1 MYFVTLL
8 YVTALTVT
16 QIFGEQPKVQSH
28 YGSIGSDMSIANEL
42 RLNLAIGWNGEIRY
56 VSEKATTVHRDTE
69 SESEKRT
76 GGNGAGDGSKPGE
89 VPFLK
94 DL

>member
-8 YVTALTVT
+8 HVRALTVI
-16 QIFGEQPKVQSH
+16 QIFGEQAKVQSH
-28 YGSIGSDMSIANEL
+28 YGSVGNGLSISNEL

-89 VPFLK
+89 VLFHI
-94 DL
+94 